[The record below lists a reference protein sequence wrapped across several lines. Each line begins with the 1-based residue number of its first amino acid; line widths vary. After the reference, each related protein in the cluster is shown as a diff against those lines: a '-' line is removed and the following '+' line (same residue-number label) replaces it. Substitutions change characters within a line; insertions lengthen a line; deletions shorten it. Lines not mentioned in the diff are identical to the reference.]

1 MRTSKEIDFLSSHD
15 VDCTI
20 IKFLIMKEILR
31 LQAAIILLTSHL
43 FAPCICRR
51 KSRKHFDAIQ
61 NFGSPDNLGHQLN
74 RSARHI
80 LREKE
85 AGLSY
90 HYDITLM
97 ERASSAE
104 LHEVIFV
111 IHQKNMG
118 ELKRILNQVSDPTHL
133 NYGNHMTSQDVAD
146 LTKNHNSQESV
157 IEYLEVIGATVISQ
171 TMNGE
176 CITARASISI
186 WEEMLDTKF
195 YKYSHQPKSD
205 ENSKPMEF
213 IRAQEYSVP
222 DRLDDHIASV
232 LNTIQLPEIRTNRL
246 STSNTLINVPTSFL
260 NYRISEDGFVTPAR
274 INEAYRIETNVGHP
288 RATQAVYETS
298 GQYYSAED
306 LLSFQNHFE
315 LPIQAVNES
324 VGSVTHTAAAC
335 KNNGNCVEGNL
346 DVQYITATA
355 QTPTL
360 FYYTDLVMTL
370 FLVNLVNTGNPP
382 LVISFS
388 YGISEFYIS
397 KGEYELFNSQAIKL
411 GAMGVTLLFAT
422 GDDGAA
428 NAAARNNPSRCAYAP
443 FFPASS
449 PYVTS
454 VGATQVYYD
463 DGL

>member
-1 MRTSKEIDFLSSHD
+1 
-15 VDCTI
+15 
-20 IKFLIMKEILR
+20 MKEILR
-31 LQAAIILLTSHL
+31 LQAAIFLLVSHL
-43 FAPCICRR
+43 FAPCFCRH
-51 KSRKHFDAIQ
+51 KSQKHFDARN
-61 NFGSPDNLGHQLN
+61 NFGSPDNYERQLN
-74 RSARHI
+74 RSAKHI
-80 LREKE
+80 FKERE
-85 AGLSY
+85 AGLSS
-90 HYDITLM
+90 HHEITLLG
-97 ERASSAE
+97 RASSAE

-111 IHQKNMG
+111 IHQKNME

-133 NYGNHMTSQDVAD
+133 NYGNHMRSQDVAD
-146 LTKNHNSQESV
+146 LTKNHNSQERV
-157 IEYLEVIGATVISQ
+157 IDYLEVIGATVVSL
-171 TMNGE
+171 NGE
-176 CITARASISI
+176 CVTARASISV

-195 YKYSHQPKSD
+195 YMYSHHPKSD
-205 ENSKPMEF
+205 ENGKPMVF

-222 DRLDDHIASV
+222 DRLDDHVASV
-232 LNTIQLPEIRTNRL
+232 LNTIQLPAIRTNRL

-260 NYRISEDGFVTPAR
+260 SYRISENGFVTPAR
-274 INEAYRIETNVGHP
+274 INEAYRIETNIGHP

-306 LLSFQNHFE
+306 LISFQNHFE
-315 LPIQAVNES
+315 LPVQAVNES

-335 KNNGNCVEGNL
+335 KNNDHCVEGNL
-346 DVQYITATA
+346 DVQYITSTA

-370 FLVNLVNTGNPP
+370 FLVSLVNKGNPP

-388 YGISEFYIS
+388 YGISEVYIS

-463 DGL
+463 VTARL